1 MGELVELE
9 GWWERGSEQFP
20 PDALFDEQFACSGQD
35 FKLCKGMDKGAGM
48 RRSNYVDLYDV
59 RSKGKGKP
67 AVGGSGKA
75 GKGEPAVGEHDLVQQ
90 GHARRVRLTLELT
103 KGQYIEEM
111 RLPFNSTVLRV
122 IADGT
127 WHCRRGTCMSLAH
140 LFAMIGHGYT
150 AARLYEYYNLLQA
163 PSPPRG
169 STRGPH
175 QCVIRLPM
183 IATMRRGGTGTQS
196 HSQSPG
202 TPLAVVSMANTRTG
216 VLLLGNVVG
225 HL

>member
-1 MGELVELE
+1 M
-9 GWWERGSEQFP
+9 
-20 PDALFDEQFACSGQD
+20 
-35 FKLCKGMDKGAGM
+35 
-48 RRSNYVDLYDV
+48 VDCGV
-59 RSKGKGKP
+59 GSKGKGKP

-150 AARLYEYYNLLQA
+150 AARLYEYYNLC
-163 PSPPRG
+163 R
-169 STRGPH
+169 
-175 QCVIRLPM
+175 
-183 IATMRRGGTGTQS
+183 
-196 HSQSPG
+196 
-202 TPLAVVSMANTRTG
+202 PLASKRQHPWSSPVRQQAAHDRYNETG
-216 VLLLGNVVG
+216 RYG
-225 HL
+225 HPEP